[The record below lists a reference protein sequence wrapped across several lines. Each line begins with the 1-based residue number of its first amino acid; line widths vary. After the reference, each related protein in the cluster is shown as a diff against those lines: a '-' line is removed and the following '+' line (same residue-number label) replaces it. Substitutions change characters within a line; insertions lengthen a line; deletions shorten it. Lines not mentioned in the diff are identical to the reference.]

1 MTIKKS
7 LGKMI
12 TAGGFVGAGLF
23 SLLSGLCRAF
33 LISSYSNFWITC
45 AGLFMDLVPIMLLV
59 ALFGYFIIY
68 MATRDTLDLAVC
80 LGIAATAFFTI
91 LTHNTTSLAW
101 HIIAGLCATVY
112 LAVFALQAKNEE
124 NLIFLILMA
133 CAAFYSI
140 LGYWLM
146 DLIFFDD
153 YSKALFVIGY
163 LLSGVFELAT
173 FAVPAVHIFMSK
185 TIAEKT
191 EETERV
197 SDSVDE

>member
-1 MTIKKS
+1 MTINKS

-12 TAGGFVGAGLF
+12 TAGGFAGAGLF
-23 SLLSGLCRAF
+23 ALLANLCRAF

-45 AGLFMDLVPIMLLV
+45 VGLFSDLIPIMLLV
-59 ALFGYFIIY
+59 SMFGYFIIY
-68 MATRDTLDLAVC
+68 MSTRDTLDLVVC
-80 LGIAATAFFTI
+80 LGIAATVFFTM
-91 LTHNTTSLAW
+91 LTHNATSIAW
-101 HIIAGLCATVY
+101 HVLAGVCATVY

-124 NLIFLILMA
+124 NLIFLVLMA

-163 LLSGVFELAT
+163 LPSAAFELAV

-185 TIAEKT
+185 TIAEKV
-191 EETERV
+191 EET
-197 SDSVDE
+197 SNTSSNMGK